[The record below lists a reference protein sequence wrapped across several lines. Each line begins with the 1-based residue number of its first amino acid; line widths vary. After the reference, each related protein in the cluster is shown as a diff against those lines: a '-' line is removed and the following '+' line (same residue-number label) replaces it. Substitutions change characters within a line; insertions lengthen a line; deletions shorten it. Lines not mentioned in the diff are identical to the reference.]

1 MRGGRPGVA
10 PGLWGLGVSLVLVRL
25 PFLWTGHLQ
34 EDAFI
39 AFRTA
44 FNLADHGVLGF
55 NVGEHYAA
63 ATSLIYAYFCAAMRV
78 LAGDRAVVCILIC
91 NALIAAFAIVRA
103 SRVWSLAG
111 WSALVFALWV
121 GSSSG
126 ALLPAFNGMVPR
138 VRGVARGALRRDG
151 DSPLGFL
158 RAAGDRPTA
167 AARRRSAIG
176 RRLAAARRRWRGRST
191 AARVGG
197 ARALRR
203 ALPARAV

>member
-1 MRGGRPGVA
+1 MRRRCFEQAAPASGRSVAAVTPATPRSARAPLAEMRGGRPGVA

-63 ATSLIYAYFCAAMRV
+63 ATSLIYAYFCAAMSV

-103 SRVWSLAG
+103 SRVW
-111 WSALVFALWV
+111 
-121 GSSSG
+121 
-126 ALLPAFNGMVPR
+126 
-138 VRGVARGALRRDG
+138 
-151 DSPLGFL
+151 
-158 RAAGDRPTA
+158 
-167 AARRRSAIG
+167 
-176 RRLAAARRRWRGRST
+176 
-191 AARVGG
+191 
-197 ARALRR
+197 
-203 ALPARAV
+203 